1 MIYSLFQDQPDEI
14 KVAIS
19 VKSKNKQNKNKIG
32 GSQPNL
38 KQKCLN
44 IKKRKTIAIKSE
56 SFLKWSRS
64 CDNFFKSK
72 KNVPLKREVK
82 KIRKSNQKHK
92 RNLKEDGG
100 KNEKSSISADIPDFA
115 AINSF
120 LGESAAMARPAAP
133 IKSGAFSMP
142 VTTYPMGP
150 LVSLVQPVVRP
161 GYKPILDKDNAEN
174 DTQEPP
180 KLASLFDENQQ
191 TIFDDLDVSGQ
202 DLVSQV
208 ATQDLEE
215 KISKP
220 GTSNNCTPVSGPLG
234 AFIKSTH
241 SRRPQQQQAT
251 PVPTPMPEKDES
263 TTADL
268 DGFKLLARNF
278 KYRKENEKLQLQNNE
293 FKLEVAKYKK
303 KWKDRIIK
311 DKVERANNE
320 LKAEKE
326 RKALVKVIETVE
338 AERDHSRTLN
348 NQKRAKISRLKK
360 TVKRLESKPHT
371 DLLVNKGTKKI
382 LETANFTPAMSR
394 SIMNPG
400 KGVHYGKED
409 IVRALVSRCLGEK
422 AFRHMR
428 KTASYKIPSRQT
440 QERWLGD
447 LMSSMPGFQTD
458 AITAI
463 KVEGEKSKDERFHEA
478 IITFDEM
485 SLAQKMEMHMKTQQI
500 FGPHKKVMT
509 VMMRGLT
516 TH

>member
-1 MIYSLFQDQPDEI
+1 M
-14 KVAIS
+14 
-19 VKSKNKQNKNKIG
+19 
-32 GSQPNL
+32 
-38 KQKCLN
+38 N
-44 IKKRKTIAIKSE
+44 IKKRKNIPIKSE

-72 KNVPLKREVK
+72 KNVLSKSQVKYIRKLKQKRELK
-82 KIRKSNQKHK
+82 K
-92 RNLKEDGG
+92 DGG
-100 KNEKSSISADIPDFA
+100 ENEDSNISADIPDFA
-115 AINSF
+115 TVNSF
-120 LGESAAMARPAAP
+120 LKESADKTRPAAP
-133 IKSGAFSMP
+133 IKYGAFSEP
-142 VTTYPMGP
+142 VTTYPQGP
-150 LVSLVQPVVRP
+150 LVSIVQPR
-161 GYKPILDKDNAEN
+161 LDEDNTKN
-174 DTQEPP
+174 DKQEPP
-180 KLASLFDENQQ
+180 KLASLFDKNQQ

-208 ATQDLEE
+208 ATQDLEKE
-215 KISKP
+215 MSKP
-220 GTSNNCTPVSGPLG
+220 GTSNRCTPGPLG
-234 AFIKSTH
+234 AWSRSTH
-241 SRRPQQQQAT
+241 SRRPQQQPTT
-251 PVPTPMPEKDES
+251 PVPTPMPENDES
-263 TTADL
+263 TTTDL
-268 DGFKLLARNF
+268 DGFKLLVRNF
-278 KYRKENEKLQLQNNE
+278 QYKKENEKLQLQNNE
-293 FKLEVAKYKK
+293 FKLQVAKYKK

-311 DKVERANNE
+311 DKVEQANNE

-326 RKALVKVIETVE
+326 RKGLVKVIETVE

-485 SLAQKMEMHMKTQQI
+485 NVAQKMEMHMKTQQI
-500 FGPHKKVMT
+500 FGPHKKVQT

>member
-1 MIYSLFQDQPDEI
+1 MIQYSLILIYSLFQAQPDEI
-14 KVAIS
+14 KVTTW
-19 VKSKNKQNKNKIG
+19 VKSKTKQNKKQIG

-44 IKKRKTIAIKSE
+44 IKKRKNIPIKSE
-56 SFLKWSRS
+56 SFLKWARS
-64 CDNFFKSK
+64 CNNFFKSK
-72 KNVPLKREVK
+72 KNIPLKSQAVK
-82 KIRKSNQKHK
+82 KVRKSYQKRK
-92 RNLKEDGG
+92 PQLKKDGG
-100 KNEKSSISADIPDFA
+100 KNENTNVSADIPDFA
-115 AINSF
+115 EINSF
-120 LGESAAMARPAAP
+120 LNESAAKARPAAP
-133 IKSGAFSMP
+133 IKYGAFSEP
-142 VTTYPMGP
+142 VTTYPLGP
-150 LVSLVQPVVRP
+150 LVSLVQPR
-161 GYKPILDKDNAEN
+161 LDKDNAEN
-174 DTQEPP
+174 DKQEPP
-180 KLASLFDENQQ
+180 KLASLFDKNEQ
-191 TIFDDLDVSGQ
+191 TIFDDLDASGQ
-202 DLVSQV
+202 DLVAQV

-215 KISKP
+215 KMSKS
-220 GTSNNCTPVSGPLG
+220 GTSNRCTPGPLG
-234 AFIKSTH
+234 AWSKSTH

-251 PVPTPMPEKDES
+251 PVPIPMPEKDEN
-263 TTADL
+263 TTTDL
-268 DGFKLLARNF
+268 DGFKLLVRNF
-278 KYRKENEKLQLQNNE
+278 KYKKENEKLQLQNNE
-293 FKLEVAKYKK
+293 FKLQVAKYKK

-311 DKVERANNE
+311 EKVEQANND

-338 AERDHSRTLN
+338 AERDYSRTLN

>member
-1 MIYSLFQDQPDEI
+1 M
-14 KVAIS
+14 
-19 VKSKNKQNKNKIG
+19 
-32 GSQPNL
+32 
-38 KQKCLN
+38 
-44 IKKRKTIAIKSE
+44 
-56 SFLKWSRS
+56 
-64 CDNFFKSK
+64 
-72 KNVPLKREVK
+72 
-82 KIRKSNQKHK
+82 
-92 RNLKEDGG
+92 KEDGDE
-100 KNEKSSISADIPDFA
+100 NENSSVSADIPDFA

-120 LGESAAMARPAAP
+120 LRESADKTRPATP
-133 IKSGAFSMP
+133 IKNGAFSEP
-142 VTTYPMGP
+142 VTTYQLGP
-150 LVSLVQPVVRP
+150 LASLVQPVLRP

-174 DTQEPP
+174 DQQEPS
-180 KLASLFDENQQ
+180 KLASLFDKNQQ

-208 ATQDLEE
+208 ATQELEKE
-215 KISKP
+215 MSKS
-220 GTSNNCTPVSGPLG
+220 GTSSTPVCGPLG
-234 AFIKSTH
+234 AWIKDTH
-241 SRRPQQQQAT
+241 SRRPQQQPTT
-251 PVPTPMPEKDES
+251 PVPTPMPENDES
-263 TTADL
+263 TTTDL
-268 DGFKLLARNF
+268 DGFKLLVRNF
-278 KYRKENEKLQLQNNE
+278 QLKKENEKLQLQNNE
-293 FKLEVAKYKK
+293 FKLQVAKYKK

-311 DKVERANNE
+311 DKVEQANNE

-326 RKALVKVIETVE
+326 RKALVKVIENVE

-382 LETANFTPAMSR
+382 LETANFTPAMTR

-485 SLAQKMEMHMKTQQI
+485 NVAQKMEMHMKTQQI
-500 FGPHKKVMT
+500 FGPHKKAMT

>member
-1 MIYSLFQDQPDEI
+1 MIYSSFRDQPDEI
-14 KVAIS
+14 KATS
-19 VKSKNKQNKNKIG
+19 SSNSKSKPNKKKIG

-38 KQKCLN
+38 KQKCMN
-44 IKKRKTIAIKSE
+44 IKKRKNIPIKSE

-72 KNVPLKREVK
+72 KNVLSKSHVKYIRKLKQKRELK
-82 KIRKSNQKHK
+82 K
-92 RNLKEDGG
+92 DGG
-100 KNEKSSISADIPDFA
+100 ENEDSNIPGDIPDFA
-115 AINSF
+115 TINSF
-120 LGESAAMARPAAP
+120 LKESADKTRPAAP
-133 IKSGAFSMP
+133 IKNGAFSEP
-142 VTTYPMGP
+142 VTTYPLGP
-150 LVSLVQPVVRP
+150 LASLVQPVVRP

-174 DTQEPP
+174 DKQEPP
-180 KLASLFDENQQ
+180 KLASLFDKNQQ
-191 TIFDDLDVSGQ
+191 TIFDLDVSGQ

-208 ATQDLEE
+208 ATQELEKE
-215 KISKP
+215 MSKP
-220 GTSNNCTPVSGPLG
+220 GTSKNCTPVSGPLG
-234 AFIKSTH
+234 AWIKDTH
-241 SRRPQQQQAT
+241 SRRPQQQPTT
-251 PVPTPMPEKDES
+251 PVPTPMPENDES
-263 TTADL
+263 TTTDL
-268 DGFKLLARNF
+268 DGFKLLVRNF
-278 KYRKENEKLQLQNNE
+278 QYKKENEKLKLQNNE
-293 FKLEVAKYKK
+293 FKLQVAKYKK

-311 DKVERANNE
+311 DKVEQANNE

-382 LETANFTPAMSR
+382 LETANFTPAMTR

-400 KGVHYGKED
+400 KRVHYGKED

-485 SLAQKMEMHMKTQQI
+485 NVAQKMEMHMKTQQI
-500 FGPHKKVMT
+500 LGPHKKVQT